1 MCFCTNS
8 QVFLCENRKM
18 HTGFHLN
25 YVMNFYFYFAKLCFH
40 LLFRPICGTVTIQ
53 IYSGYFVPAR
63 SVTSVSKHTAGPP
76 ACPADLKYSNR
87 IQVIETFLSGGVYS
101 ANDISA
107 SIGLSRQTVMKSIQF
122 FLRSGLLVS
131 AGKGDSTNLGGKRP
145 ELFTLSQEKY
155 FLCITL
161 WPQELRLHLFTIG
174 KQLTDLISLTTPLP
188 GDPRAAIDN
197 VGQLAGRLLE
207 KHRIP
212 PDNLCAVSLSTAGT
226 VDYKTGR
233 LKYSSQSPGWGT
245 DIPLVSYLQP
255 YFSPHTMIFLENAGK
270 MTARPFLLEKDLVH
284 KRVLVIFACWGL
296 SSCLI
301 EKGHILSGKNSLIG
315 EIGHMIIDPKDPEK
329 CGCGSHGCL
338 ERLVSVERVRTVL
351 HRQAAQFP
359 QSRLLQIP
367 LEQVGIGD
375 VFTAS
380 GGGDPLARSL
390 VEYLARAFAAALRN
404 ICLVFDPDLI
414 VFQGDY
420 AYADGHFDRQ
430 LRSSLQEFQYF
441 PSEGPFEI
449 RYDRRPL
456 AEMDALGSYT
466 ALIRRYFAT
475 PALYQEPEA

>member
-25 YVMNFYFYFAKLCFH
+25 YVMNFYFYFAKLCSH

-329 CGCGSHGCL
+329 CL
-338 ERLVSVERVRTVL
+338 
-351 HRQAAQFP
+351 
-359 QSRLLQIP
+359 
-367 LEQVGIGD
+367 
-375 VFTAS
+375 
-380 GGGDPLARSL
+380 SL
-390 VEYLARAFAAALRN
+390 
-404 ICLVFDPDLI
+404 IHI
-414 VFQGDY
+414 
-420 AYADGHFDRQ
+420 
-430 LRSSLQEFQYF
+430 
-441 PSEGPFEI
+441 SEPT
-449 RYDRRPL
+449 RP
-456 AEMDALGSYT
+456 
-466 ALIRRYFAT
+466 
-475 PALYQEPEA
+475 

>member
-1 MCFCTNS
+1 
-8 QVFLCENRKM
+8 
-18 HTGFHLN
+18 
-25 YVMNFYFYFAKLCFH
+25 
-40 LLFRPICGTVTIQ
+40 
-53 IYSGYFVPAR
+53 
-63 SVTSVSKHTAGPP
+63 
-76 ACPADLKYSNR
+76 
-87 IQVIETFLSGGVYS
+87 
-101 ANDISA
+101 
-107 SIGLSRQTVMKSIQF
+107 
-122 FLRSGLLVS
+122 
-131 AGKGDSTNLGGKRP
+131 
-145 ELFTLSQEKY
+145 
-155 FLCITL
+155 
-161 WPQELRLHLFTIG
+161 
-174 KQLTDLISLTTPLP
+174 
-188 GDPRAAIDN
+188 
-197 VGQLAGRLLE
+197 
-207 KHRIP
+207 
-212 PDNLCAVSLSTAGT
+212 
-226 VDYKTGR
+226 
-233 LKYSSQSPGWGT
+233 
-245 DIPLVSYLQP
+245 
-255 YFSPHTMIFLENAGK
+255 
-270 MTARPFLLEKDLVH
+270 
-284 KRVLVIFACWGL
+284 
-296 SSCLI
+296 
-301 EKGHILSGKNSLIG
+301 
-315 EIGHMIIDPKDPEK
+315 MIIDPKARKK

-380 GGGDPLARSL
+380 RGGDPLARSL

>member
-25 YVMNFYFYFAKLCFH
+25 YVMNFYFYFAKLCSH

-212 PDNLCAVSLSTAGT
+212 PDL
-226 VDYKTGR
+226 
-233 LKYSSQSPGWGT
+233 
-245 DIPLVSYLQP
+245 
-255 YFSPHTMIFLENAGK
+255 
-270 MTARPFLLEKDLVH
+270 
-284 KRVLVIFACWGL
+284 
-296 SSCLI
+296 
-301 EKGHILSGKNSLIG
+301 SLIH
-315 EIGHMIIDPKDPEK
+315 I
-329 CGCGSHGCL
+329 
-338 ERLVSVERVRTVL
+338 
-351 HRQAAQFP
+351 
-359 QSRLLQIP
+359 
-367 LEQVGIGD
+367 
-375 VFTAS
+375 
-380 GGGDPLARSL
+380 
-390 VEYLARAFAAALRN
+390 
-404 ICLVFDPDLI
+404 
-414 VFQGDY
+414 
-420 AYADGHFDRQ
+420 
-430 LRSSLQEFQYF
+430 
-441 PSEGPFEI
+441 
-449 RYDRRPL
+449 
-456 AEMDALGSYT
+456 
-466 ALIRRYFAT
+466 
-475 PALYQEPEA
+475 